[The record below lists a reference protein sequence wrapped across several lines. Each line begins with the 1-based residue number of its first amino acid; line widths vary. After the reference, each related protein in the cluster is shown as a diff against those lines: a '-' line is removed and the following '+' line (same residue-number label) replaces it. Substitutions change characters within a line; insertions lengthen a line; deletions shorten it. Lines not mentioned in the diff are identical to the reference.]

1 MGDTM
6 RMKKISIIVIVAL
19 LLVVSL
25 IFAFGYFEEQNFYNG
40 IKKISDLENSTDVEL
55 DVIRQKAYPSNDE
68 MREFSTKSI
77 NTTSEEILM
86 LQDLKNQ
93 VFKKEYAEYI
103 DIQLNR
109 LNSENRT
116 YTVMLNISDV
126 YAKYKN
132 GEMGYSEA
140 LSLINQK
147 TKDMAGHSER
157 VGEYKAESDTFL
169 SSHSDMKDKFNE
181 LGIDEDF
188 MFNQT
193 EETKTV
199 SVT

>member
-1 MGDTM
+1 MS
-6 RMKKISIIVIVAL
+6 MKKISIIIIVAL
-19 LLVVSL
+19 FLVVSL
-25 IFAFGYFEEQNFYNG
+25 IFAFGYFEEQNFYNS
-40 IKKISDLENSTDVEL
+40 IKKISDLENSSDAEM
-55 DVIRQKAYPSNDE
+55 DVIRQKTYPSNDDV
-68 MREFSTKSI
+68 REFSIKSI

-86 LQDLKNQ
+86 LQDLKKQ
-93 VFKKEYAEYI
+93 VFKQEYVEYI

-116 YTVMLNISDV
+116 YTSLLDTCDV
-126 YAKYKN
+126 YDKYKN

-140 LSLINQK
+140 LSLINQN
-147 TKDMAGHSER
+147 KDNGYTEM
-157 VGEYKAESDTFL
+157 VGEYKVESDIFL

-193 EETKTV
+193 EETKAV